1 MLQAWILSVVFDV
14 NASDAVVSSTSDDS
28 YLSVQSN
35 TAVVLLSSHNDYFE
49 EALLT
54 VTKRKFF
61 AKARK
66 WKKGKK
72 MEVETSIF
80 KANRRKKSHPPPP
93 SHRGAHH
100 HHFIFKQ
107 SVWRQVDL
115 LSSLGLHS
123 NKNR

>member
-93 SHRGAHH
+93 IPSGGPPPSFYIQTVSLKTSW
-100 HHFIFKQ
+100 FIIFIRFAFK
-107 SVWRQVDL
+107 
-115 LSSLGLHS
+115 
-123 NKNR
+123 